1 MVPFLSFSPSFC
13 INIHP
18 ITWLWLQKKWRRQSS
33 AGKLTMHSSQI
44 NLNFLA
50 CLHMK
55 RENISL
61 WHHKSFIHKTYIR
74 KLSINACTIFVDV
87 LFITS
92 LYVKISFQRILLF
105 WMYHFIS
112 FNPLVEDLDIGCAL
126 CLHRHGDYRKNLWKF
141 FKEETKI

>member
-1 MVPFLSFSPSFC
+1 
-13 INIHP
+13 
-18 ITWLWLQKKWRRQSS
+18 
-33 AGKLTMHSSQI
+33 MHSSQI

-55 RENISL
+55 REKISL

-74 KLSINACTIFVDV
+74 KLSINTCTIFVDV

-126 CLHRHGDYRKNLWKF
+126 CLHRHGDYRKTYGSFLKRKPRYNFSNIVLNSKVPALGSSHH
-141 FKEETKI
+141 IDIPDHQH